1 MPIQFPIPLHGG
13 VLRRKEAGQDE
24 LQRHASACHSGGL
37 GVSDVRVVQRA
48 QEVIVARPKVFASL
62 EEIFLALVRQMT
74 PAVGV
79 EGLVLV
85 RVILVRVSWSAV
97 AVTE

>member
-1 MPIQFPIPLHGG
+1 M
-13 VLRRKEAGQDE
+13 
-24 LQRHASACHSGGL
+24 
-37 GVSDVRVVQRA
+37 SDVRVVQRA